1 MTITL
6 LLGAGFGL
14 GLLAML
20 RGLFPP
26 QPSLA
31 EELAS
36 RPEGP
41 RPLPVGQSSASLL
54 AAVLGAPL
62 SRLAGGLGLRLTTTR
77 RDLAVTGQS
86 LERHMAEK
94 VGLALFGL
102 LLAPA
107 AAAALAAVGV
117 HFPLTLPLWA
127 AIGLAVGGF
136 VMPDLGLRA
145 DAAALRREVRGTLSL
160 ILDLTVISLAGG
172 AGVEGALSDAAAS
185 AGSGIAAKR
194 LRQTLE
200 EAHLRREPAWTAFGR
215 LGEELGVPEL
225 VELAAS
231 VGLAGTEGARVR
243 PSLTAKAASL
253 RAHELTDT
261 EAAAQAATER
271 MSLPVVLLFAAFLV
285 FIGFPAVARVVS
297 GL

>member
-1 MTITL
+1 MITTL
-6 LLGAGFGL
+6 LLGAGFGV

-26 QPSLA
+26 RPSLA
-31 EELAS
+31 AELAS
-36 RPEGP
+36 GP
-41 RPLPVGQSSASLL
+41 QATPTESGSTGL
-54 AAVLGAPL
+54 AGLLGAPL
-62 SRLAGGLGLRLTTTR
+62 SRLAAGLGLSLASTR
-77 RDLAVTGQS
+77 RDLAVTGQP

-117 HFPLTLPLWA
+117 RLPLAIPLWA
-127 AIGLAVGGF
+127 AVGLAIGGF
-136 VMPDLGLRA
+136 VLPDLGLRA
-145 DAAALRREVRGTLSL
+145 DAATLRGEYRRTLSL

-172 AGVEGALSDAAAS
+172 AGVEGALTDAAAS
-185 AGSGIAAKR
+185 AGQGIAAAR
-194 LRQTLE
+194 LRQALE
-200 EAHLRREPAWTAFGR
+200 EARLRREPPWVALGR
-215 LGEELGVPEL
+215 LGEELAVPEL

-231 VGLAGTEGARVR
+231 LGLAGTEGARVR

-253 RAHELTDT
+253 RAHELTET

-285 FIGFPAVARVVS
+285 FIGFPAIARVVS